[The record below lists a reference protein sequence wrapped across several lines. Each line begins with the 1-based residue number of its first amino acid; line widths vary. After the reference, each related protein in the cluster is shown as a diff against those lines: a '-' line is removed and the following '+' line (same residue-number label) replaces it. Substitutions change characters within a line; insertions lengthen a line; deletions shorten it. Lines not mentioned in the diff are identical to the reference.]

1 MKRNIMIHGKEV
13 SAAIT
18 KRYLSKLT
26 DFSQI
31 DQTTIYKINEND
43 QKYSSLTS
51 DNENLIFTKEEI
63 ADIIS
68 KNELNN
74 SRYVYVPNIDF
85 NDKFNFDYKK
95 ISSFLNG
102 YIEYSKTLSVNIDYN
117 SKIINLKQNN
127 PEDWILFVNV
137 NFDEWSISFKGIKT
151 IKKRF

>member
-1 MKRNIMIHGKEV
+1 MKRNIMIHGKKYQQRLQK
-13 SAAIT
+13 I
-18 KRYLSKLT
+18 SKLT

-74 SRYVYVPNIDF
+74 SRYVCP
-85 NDKFNFDYKK
+85 
-95 ISSFLNG
+95 
-102 YIEYSKTLSVNIDYN
+102 
-117 SKIINLKQNN
+117 
-127 PEDWILFVNV
+127 
-137 NFDEWSISFKGIKT
+137 
-151 IKKRF
+151 